1 MPASLVWWWS
11 LAFLRRDLSRSAEKE
26 IMGLTTGK
34 TWLFLVSAGEGWST
48 KDGVLKPAHVWD
60 SVYDTYHMNALR
72 IEDSGE
78 SDPRSWKESFTSTA
92 PVSWS
97 HHLGKQ
103 VMSCSLKAKIAAFY
117 SFVVAR
123 TRWYNTKT
131 PPGTVET
138 WLRFPENL
146 ANCSKNGKKRAEIT
160 PECGFLWRYLSF
172 LRKTPLCKLAGMMIY
187 CA

>member
-1 MPASLVWWWS
+1 MGNFELSKKCPLHLCGGDP

-103 VMSCSLKAKIAAFY
+103 VMSCSLKAKRSRVKSRIY
-117 SFVVAR
+117 ICKCRLLQLS
-123 TRWYNTKT
+123 TRLSWQ
-131 PPGTVET
+131 ERADIT
-138 WLRFPENL
+138 W
-146 ANCSKNGKKRAEIT
+146 KHHWV
-160 PECGFLWRYLSF
+160 LWRCDWDF
-172 LRKTPLCKLAGMMIY
+172 LKTWKIVLKTEPVGVADGNHQG
-187 CA
+187 

>member
-1 MPASLVWWWS
+1 MKHHTIYKRNTWGILNCLKKCPLHLCGGDPLRFWGAIWVEARRRKLWS
-11 LAFLRRDLSRSAEKE
+11 
-26 IMGLTTGK
+26 LTTGK

-72 IEDSGE
+72 IENSGE
-78 SDPRSWKESFTSTA
+78 SAPRSWKESFTSAA

-138 WLRFPENL
+138 WLRFP
-146 ANCSKNGKKRAEIT
+146 AGKL
-160 PECGFLWRYLSF
+160 G
-172 LRKTPLCKLAGMMIY
+172 KLF
-187 CA
+187 